1 MYFVAGLKSK
11 NEYAEF
17 LQGNTTGSDIV
28 IEGISFDSRT
38 VRKNELF
45 VPLEG
50 KNFSGFSFIDEA
62 IKKGAVVLS
71 NKCHSNNCIQ
81 VDDVYSS
88 LIKLCQKHIEELGVK
103 LILITGSYGKTTIK
117 DMLKHSIGSA
127 CHTNKLNENNEFG
140 IPFTILSCKPHSDY
154 LVVECG
160 ARNIGDFD
168 LIAKHLK
175 SDAFILTDV
184 AAVHLETFKT
194 IKNIEKTK
202 LTLKKTLKEKSIF
215 IDGRKLNYL
224 NYQEKNNHIVESVI
238 NKLHIAI
245 ENKIDSYQPS
255 EGRGKIIK
263 TMGGSI
269 IDQTYNSSPSTLIA
283 TVTPYSNKNTTLI
296 LGDMA
301 ELGESELDEHVKI
314 LDHFHEYKI
323 WVTGRIFKK
332 AVAKTKSK
340 NVKYFENE
348 KEFPTAGLR
357 LLLQNNE
364 NLYFKG
370 SRSSKIE
377 RFIKLLLND

>member
-11 NEYAEF
+11 NDYAEF
-17 LQGNTTGSDIV
+17 LQGNTTGKDIV

-45 VPLEG
+45 VPLAG

-62 IKKGAVVLS
+62 IKKGAVILS

-81 VDDVYSS
+81 VKDVYSS
-88 LIKLCQKHIEELGVK
+88 LIMLCQKHIEELGVK

-117 DMLKHSIGSA
+117 DMLRHSIGLV

-140 IPFTILSCKPHSDY
+140 IPFTILSCDAHSDY

-168 LIAKHLK
+168 LLAEHLK
-175 SDAFILTDV
+175 SDVFILTDI

-194 IKNIEKTK
+194 IENIKKTK
-202 LTLKKTLKEKSIF
+202 LTLKKTLKENGVF
-215 IDGRKLNYL
+215 IDGRQLNYL
-224 NYQEKNNHIVESVI
+224 NYQEKNNQIVESVI
-238 NKLHIAI
+238 NKLHIPKERDI
-245 ENKIDSYQPS
+245 SSYQPS

-263 TMGGSI
+263 IMGGSI

-283 TVTPYSNKNTTLI
+283 TVASYSNKNTSLI
-296 LGDMA
+296 LGDMS
-301 ELGESELDEHVKI
+301 ELGESELDEHIKV
-314 LDHFHEYKI
+314 LDHFHEYKV
-323 WVTGRIFKK
+323 WVTGPIFKR
-332 AVAKTKSK
+332 AIAKTKSK
-340 NVKYFENE
+340 NLNYFENE
-348 KEFPTAGLR
+348 RDFPTAALR

-370 SRSSKIE
+370 SRSSKME

>member
-1 MYFVAGLKSK
+1 MYYVAGLKSK

-17 LQGNTTGSDIV
+17 LQGKTTGKDIV
-28 IEGISFDSRT
+28 IDGISFDSRT
-38 VRKNELF
+38 VKKNQLF

-81 VDDVYSS
+81 VEDVYSS
-88 LIKLCQKHIEELGVK
+88 LILLCQKHIEELGVK

-117 DMLKHSIGSA
+117 DMLRHSIGSA

-140 IPFTILSCKPHSDY
+140 IPFTILSCDANSDY

-160 ARNIGDFD
+160 ARNVGDFD
-168 LIAKHLK
+168 LLAEHLK
-175 SDAFILTDV
+175 SDVFILTDI

-194 IKNIEKTK
+194 IENIEKTK
-202 LTLKKTLKEKSIF
+202 LILKETLKEKSNF

-224 NYQEKNNHIVESVI
+224 NYQEKNNLIVESVI
-238 NKLHIAI
+238 NKLHIAK
-245 ENKIDSYQPS
+245 EKNVDSYQPS
-255 EGRGKIIK
+255 AGRGKIIK

-269 IDQTYNSSPSTLIA
+269 IDQTYNSSPNTLIA
-283 TVTPYSNKNTTLI
+283 TVAPYSNKNTSLI

-301 ELGESELDEHVKI
+301 ELGESELDEHVKV
-314 LDHFHEYKI
+314 LDHFHEYKV
-323 WVTGRIFKK
+323 WVTGPIFKQ
-332 AVAKTKSK
+332 AVFKTKSK
-340 NVKYFENE
+340 NVNYFENE
-348 KEFPTAGLR
+348 HEFPAAAFR

-370 SRSSKIE
+370 SRSSKME
-377 RFIKLLLND
+377 RFIELLLND

>member
-1 MYFVAGLKSK
+1 MYYVAGLKSK

-17 LQGNTTGSDIV
+17 LQGKTTGKDIV
-28 IEGISFDSRT
+28 IDGISFDSRT
-38 VRKNELF
+38 VKKNQLF

-81 VDDVYSS
+81 VEDVYSS
-88 LIKLCQKHIEELGVK
+88 LILLCQKHIEELGVK

-117 DMLKHSIGSA
+117 DMLRHSIGSA

-140 IPFTILSCKPHSDY
+140 IPFTILSCDANSDY

-160 ARNIGDFD
+160 ARNVGDFD
-168 LIAKHLK
+168 LLAEHLK
-175 SDAFILTDV
+175 SDVFILTDV

-194 IKNIEKTK
+194 IENIEKTK
-202 LTLKKTLKEKSIF
+202 LILKKTLKEKSIF
-215 IDGRKLNYL
+215 IDGRQLNYS

-238 NKLHIAI
+238 DKLNISKERDI
-245 ENKIDSYQPS
+245 NSYQPS
-255 EGRGKIIK
+255 QGRGKIINA
-263 TMGGSI
+263 MGGSI

-283 TVTPYSNKNTTLI
+283 TVAPYSNKNTSLI

-301 ELGESELDEHVKI
+301 ELGESELDQHVKI
-314 LDHFHEYKI
+314 LDHFHEYKV
-323 WVTGRIFKK
+323 WVTGPIFKQ
-332 AVAKTKSK
+332 AISETKSK
-340 NVKYFENE
+340 NVNYFENE
-348 KEFPTAGLR
+348 HEFPSAAFR

-370 SRSSKIE
+370 SRSSKME
-377 RFIKLLLND
+377 RFIELLLND